1 MMAVMNFQ
9 GSRGTPTV
17 VVGWVDVHPEV
28 SSKED
33 QLDRQFYGSE
43 IGLAKTR
50 PRPTAVS
57 RDSTLLA
64 RQQPLGRQRGGAAIE
79 ALLVMPISSRS
90 PRDRRLL
97 QCNGSCPL
105 VAGCP
110 AQVDGHQLTV
120 MAGNFWLKQMP
131 DLPA

>member
-17 VVGWVDVHPEV
+17 VIGWVDVHPEV

-50 PRPTAVS
+50 PRPKP
-57 RDSTLLA
+57 A
-64 RQQPLGRQRGGAAIE
+64 RR
-79 ALLVMPISSRS
+79 IS
-90 PRDRRLL
+90 
-97 QCNGSCPL
+97 
-105 VAGCP
+105 
-110 AQVDGHQLTV
+110 
-120 MAGNFWLKQMP
+120 
-131 DLPA
+131 